1 MTRVLIVDDHPFLR
15 LCLVDLIGASD
26 DLEVVGE
33 CADGSEVLAAVGELR
48 PDVVLMD
55 VRMPQLSGLDT
66 AAALQHQQPQVKV
79 VILTSDVTR
88 SSRATAHACGV
99 ADYLLKT
106 ADPHS
111 VLDSIRRVTAS
122 PGGAQLPS
130 DLIG

>member
-15 LCLVDLIGASD
+15 ICLVDLITASA

-33 CADGSEVLAAVGELR
+33 CADGTEVLPAVNELR

-55 VRMPQLSGLDT
+55 VRMPRLSGLDT

-79 VILTSDVTR
+79 VILTSDGTR
-88 SSRATAHACGV
+88 SSRATAHANGV
-99 ADYLLKT
+99 ADYLLKG

-111 VLDSIRRVTAS
+111 VLDAIRRVVAS
-122 PGGAQLPS
+122 VGTRSCPAT
-130 DLIG
+130 